1 MRFSNPRLTAGVG
14 ASVLIFTV
22 ACQTPSGSQLPIVS
36 LPKSAVTIESLRQ
49 PQRVEHSVTLMG
61 SVTQRLAILNGW
73 LYEVN
78 DGTGQVWIST
88 QQAAPGIG
96 NQVRIKGVVQY
107 QPVDINGIDLGDY
120 YLKEEQRQLESRE
133 ADVLDNTN

>member
-1 MRFSNPRLTAGVG
+1 MRFSNPRLPVVMGTSLLVFC
-14 ASVLIFTV
+14 I

-36 LPKSAVTIESLRQ
+36 LPKSVVTIESLRQ
-49 PQRVEHSVTLMG
+49 PRRVKHSVTLMG

-88 QQAAPGIG
+88 QQAAPDIG
-96 NQVRIKGVVQY
+96 NQVRIQGVVYY
-107 QPVDINGIDLGDY
+107 QPVEINGTDLGDY
-120 YLKEEQRQLESRE
+120 YLKEEQRQLGPAAE
-133 ADVLDNTN
+133 TQ